1 MDRSA
6 GNPMEDAV
14 KKEALRLF
22 TYGLYAVTTGGPDE
36 WNAFTA
42 NWLSQVSFDPPLVAL
57 SIENASVSLPMIR
70 SSGLF
75 AVNVYGAEQRE
86 LAGRLGRSL
95 GKSPDKLAGMAR
107 ETAESGCPL
116 LADAIAWVE
125 CRVESERRQAIRRCW
140 LGAWWARVLRQ
151 QAEPLTMRAA
161 GFKHAG

>member
-1 MDRSA
+1 
-6 GNPMEDAV
+6 MEDAV

-22 TYGLYAVTTGGPDE
+22 TYGLYAVTTGGADE

-57 SIENASVSLPMIR
+57 SVENASVSLPMIR
-70 SSGLF
+70 RSGLF

-95 GKSPDKLAGMAR
+95 RKSPEKLAGMAR
-107 ETAESGCPL
+107 ETGESGCPL

-125 CRVESERRQAIRRCW
+125 CRVESELPAGDSTLLVGRV
-140 LGAWWARVLRQ
+140 LGAGLRQ

>member
-1 MDRSA
+1 
-6 GNPMEDAV
+6 MEDAV

-22 TYGLYAVTTGGPDE
+22 TYGLYAVTTGGADE

-57 SIENASVSLPMIR
+57 SVENASVSLPMIR

-107 ETAESGCPL
+107 ETGESGCPL

-125 CRVESERRQAIRRCW
+125 CRVESELPAGDSTLLVGRVV
-140 LGAWWARVLRQ
+140 GAGVRQ

>member
-1 MDRSA
+1 
-6 GNPMEDAV
+6 MEDAV

-22 TYGLYAVTTGGPDE
+22 TYGLYAVTTGGADE

-125 CRVESERRQAIRRCW
+125 CRVESELPAGDSTLLVGRVV
-140 LGAWWARVLRQ
+140 GAGVRQ